1 MIGSGWLMPKLFM
14 KNNVLFVTEPI
25 LLYVQAGDTKAITSR
40 GQRLVQ
46 MARSKMVQ
54 PMTVKKLLLT
64 HVWILVIL
72 SVKQKKTAL
81 LINCHVSAVSSFTI
95 GWVYS
100 LLLSCNIATLC
111 HKKSHYFLFCK
122 KPHQKWADWIQ
133 FVHIYLACRMPRK
146 FGILWRGR

>member
-1 MIGSGWLMPKLFM
+1 MPKLFM

-95 GWVYS
+95 G
-100 LLLSCNIATLC
+100 
-111 HKKSHYFLFCK
+111 
-122 KPHQKWADWIQ
+122 
-133 FVHIYLACRMPRK
+133 
-146 FGILWRGR
+146 